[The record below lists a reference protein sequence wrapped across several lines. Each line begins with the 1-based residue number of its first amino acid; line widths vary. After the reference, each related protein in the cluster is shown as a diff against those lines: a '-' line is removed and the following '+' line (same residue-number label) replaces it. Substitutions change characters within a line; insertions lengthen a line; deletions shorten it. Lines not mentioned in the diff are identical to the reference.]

1 MARTERVLFTTPF
14 YMLFDFFLLKYLF
27 LLFGGISNWHILI
40 LTIIIGLMHFLPTL
54 LETKKSRGI
63 TRFIARFY
71 GFFVWCSLMFLIE
84 LIFIN
89 VFGLFISIPI
99 GIIVLLL
106 TAVPLF
112 GLYNYHHAH
121 QIKVKERTLK
131 FENLKEDV
139 NIVHL
144 TDVHFGS
151 LMHAES
157 MKNLAEELKKLEEV
171 CDLAIISGDL
181 ADGSCIIEEDSFMPL
196 SDVDMPIIFSPGN
209 HDFYPGIDNVF
220 NACNAAGIIVLDNE
234 QIGFKDLSVVGF
246 SYSFDSLL
254 PVSEQTLRDAV
265 KEDSVNLMIYH
276 IFNFIYFSK
285 QKNLLSKRK
294 EITKN
299 INLVFTDFDLFSLY
313 CFQYKLQNF
322 RVVNRYISR
331 YLIIYIGNM
340 HRRFSS
346 NIKLLCYCLNII
358 SYSRSI
364 KSC

>member
-89 VFGLFISIPI
+89 VFGLFISVPI

-121 QIKVKERTLK
+121 QIKVKERTLT
-131 FENLKEDV
+131 FDDLKEDV
-139 NIVHL
+139 NILHL

-151 LMHAES
+151 LMHAKS
-157 MKNLAEELKKLEEV
+157 MKNLAEE
-171 CDLAIISGDL
+171 
-181 ADGSCIIEEDSFMPL
+181 
-196 SDVDMPIIFSPGN
+196 
-209 HDFYPGIDNVF
+209 
-220 NACNAAGIIVLDNE
+220 
-234 QIGFKDLSVVGF
+234 
-246 SYSFDSLL
+246 
-254 PVSEQTLRDAV
+254 
-265 KEDSVNLMIYH
+265 
-276 IFNFIYFSK
+276 
-285 QKNLLSKRK
+285 
-294 EITKN
+294 
-299 INLVFTDFDLFSLY
+299 
-313 CFQYKLQNF
+313 
-322 RVVNRYISR
+322 
-331 YLIIYIGNM
+331 
-340 HRRFSS
+340 
-346 NIKLLCYCLNII
+346 
-358 SYSRSI
+358 
-364 KSC
+364 

>member
-14 YMLFDFFLLKYLF
+14 YMLFDFFILKYLF

-89 VFGLFISIPI
+89 VFGLFISVPI

-196 SDVDMPIIFSPGN
+196 SDVDMPII
-209 HDFYPGIDNVF
+209 
-220 NACNAAGIIVLDNE
+220 LDNE
-234 QIGFKDLSVVGF
+234 QIGFKDLSIFGF

-276 IFNFIYFSK
+276 VPQKWEEFSDLGFNLQLSGHTHGGQFHPVTFLANI
-285 QKNLLSKRK
+285 LLSYNMGLFERIAGGKKAYLHVSTGVGVMDYPMRWGTDSELVILKLRK
-294 EITKN
+294 DN
-299 INLVFTDFDLFSLY
+299 
-313 CFQYKLQNF
+313 
-322 RVVNRYISR
+322 
-331 YLIIYIGNM
+331 
-340 HRRFSS
+340 
-346 NIKLLCYCLNII
+346 
-358 SYSRSI
+358 
-364 KSC
+364 

>member
-89 VFGLFISIPI
+89 VFGLFISVPI

-121 QIKVKERTLK
+121 QIKVKERTVT
-131 FENLKEDV
+131 FDDLKEDV
-139 NIVHL
+139 NILHL

-151 LMHAES
+151 LMHAKS
-157 MKNLAEELKKLEEV
+157 MKNLAEELKNLEDV

-234 QIGFKDLSVVGF
+234 QMEFKDLSIFGF
-246 SYSFDSLL
+246 SYSFGPLP
-254 PVSEQTLRDAV
+254 PVSEQTLRDAI
-265 KEDSVNLMIYH
+265 KEDSVNVMIYH
-276 IFNFIYFSK
+276 VPERWEEFSDLGFNL
-285 QKNLLSKRK
+285 QLSGH
-294 EITKN
+294 THGGQFHPVTF
-299 INLVFTDFDLFSLY
+299 LA
-313 CFQYKLQNF
+313 
-322 RVVNRYISR
+322 
-331 YLIIYIGNM
+331 
-340 HRRFSS
+340 
-346 NIKLLCYCLNII
+346 NII
-358 SYSRSI
+358 FPYNMGLFERIAGGKKAYLHVSTGVGVMDYPMRWGTDSELVILKLR
-364 KSC
+364 KDN

>member
-71 GFFVWCSLMFLIE
+71 
-84 LIFIN
+84 
-89 VFGLFISIPI
+89 VFGLFISVPI

-121 QIKVKERTLK
+121 QIKVKERTLT
-131 FENLKEDV
+131 FDDLKEDV
-139 NIVHL
+139 NILHL

-151 LMHAES
+151 LMHAKS
-157 MKNLAEELKKLEEV
+157 MKNLAEELKNLEDV

-234 QIGFKDLSVVGF
+234 QMEFKDLSIFGF
-246 SYSFDSLL
+246 SYSFGPLP
-254 PVSEQTLRDAV
+254 PVSEQTLRDAI
-265 KEDSVNLMIYH
+265 KEDSVNVMIYH
-276 IFNFIYFSK
+276 VPERWEEFSDLGFNL
-285 QKNLLSKRK
+285 QLSGH
-294 EITKN
+294 THGGQFHPVTF
-299 INLVFTDFDLFSLY
+299 LA
-313 CFQYKLQNF
+313 
-322 RVVNRYISR
+322 
-331 YLIIYIGNM
+331 
-340 HRRFSS
+340 
-346 NIKLLCYCLNII
+346 NII
-358 SYSRSI
+358 FPYNMGLFERIAGGKKAYLHVSTGVGVMDYPMRWGTDSELVILKLR
-364 KSC
+364 KDN

>member
-14 YMLFDFFLLKYLF
+14 FMLFVFFILKYLF

-63 TRFIARFY
+63 TRFIARIY

-89 VFGLFISIPI
+89 VLRLFISIPI

-106 TAVPLF
+106 AVVPLF

-121 QIKVKERTLK
+121 QIKVKERTLT
-131 FENLKEDV
+131 FDDLKEDV
-139 NIVHL
+139 NILHL

-151 LMHAES
+151 LMHAKS
-157 MKNLAEELKKLEEV
+157 MKNLAEELKNLEDV

-196 SDVDMPIIFSPGN
+196 SDVDMPIIFSSGN

-220 NACNAAGIIVLDNE
+220 KACNAAGIIVLDNE
-234 QIGFKDLSVVGF
+234 QINFKDLSIFGF
-246 SYSFDSLL
+246 TYSFGPLP
-254 PVSEQTLRDAV
+254 PVSEQTLRDAI
-265 KEDSVNLMIYH
+265 KEDSVNVMIYH
-276 IFNFIYFSK
+276 VPERWEEFSDLGFNL
-285 QKNLLSKRK
+285 QLSGH
-294 EITKN
+294 THGGQFHPVTF
-299 INLVFTDFDLFSLY
+299 LA
-313 CFQYKLQNF
+313 
-322 RVVNRYISR
+322 
-331 YLIIYIGNM
+331 
-340 HRRFSS
+340 
-346 NIKLLCYCLNII
+346 NII
-358 SYSRSI
+358 LPYNMGLFERFAGGKKAYLHVSTGVGVMDYPMRWGTDSELVILKLR
-364 KSC
+364 KG